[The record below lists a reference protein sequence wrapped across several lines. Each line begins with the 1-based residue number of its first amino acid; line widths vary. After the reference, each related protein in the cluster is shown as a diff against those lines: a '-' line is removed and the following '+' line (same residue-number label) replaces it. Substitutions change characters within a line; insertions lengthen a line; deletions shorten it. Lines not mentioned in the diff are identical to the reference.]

1 MKGKAMR
8 RRLAL
13 VVFAT
18 AGALL
23 LPGTA
28 APAAPAGVDPSTVD
42 LNLVPGQSA
51 TVTKNVTTAAIP
63 PNPDLVM
70 LADTTGSMGP
80 AIDNVKANASA
91 VTNSVLGS
99 QPTAQFGV
107 ASYKDESDGA
117 GLFRV
122 DQDITADTAA
132 VQAGIN
138 QWAAGGGG
146 DLPESAINALFQVAT
161 GALSYRTDDT
171 KIVAWFGDA
180 PSHDPSNGHT
190 LAQTIAALQAAKIR
204 VIAVNV
210 GDGSPGRPGLDAP
223 ADGDS
228 QQATQIANATGGIA
242 LNAADNQV
250 AQKILEGIQA
260 IKSTVTPHVTA
271 CDPQLSLSN
280 APSSVTVAS
289 GDTAAFTETVTV
301 ANDAAP
307 GDYHCAVDYQ
317 VDGTSR
323 GFVENTTVHVRAFAV
338 DDVTVTEG
346 TGGPPTPATF
356 TVSLVGGPSATPVS
370 VHYAT
375 ADATATA
382 PADYAATSGDV
393 TFAPGETTKSVTVPV
408 VPDSVDELN
417 ETFTLNLSAPSAGVF
432 LLERQGVG
440 TIVDDDRDG
449 AFSCTATAADVIGIT
464 AAVANPSDLPC
475 ADDSSTV
482 ASVSLN
488 AGLINVSSTALT
500 AQTDLTPDDMTLP
513 PAAGD
518 HGSSSARI
526 DRTTISTLGLNIQLG
541 VIQSQA
547 SASCVAGPTGLAPKL
562 TGGSSVASLSV
573 NGVGVT
579 VGSGPLTIPLAIG
592 SLSLNRTVVAN
603 GVVTQEA
610 VALDTPIAHIVLAK
624 SQADVHG
631 TAVHPNGSPCTR

>member
-1 MKGKAMR
+1 MR

-18 AGALL
+18 AGALV
-23 LPGTA
+23 LPGTVA
-28 APAAPAGVDPSTVD
+28 LAAPAGVDPSTVD
-42 LNLVPGQSA
+42 VTLLPGQS
-51 TVTKNVTTAAIP
+51 TTITKNVTTAAIP
-63 PNPDLVM
+63 ANPDLVF

-80 AIDNVKANASA
+80 AIENVKENASE
-91 VTNSVLGS
+91 VTSAVLGA

-117 GLFRV
+117 GLFQV
-122 DQDITADTAA
+122 NQDITANTTA

-138 QWAAGGGG
+138 QWTASGGG
-146 DLPESAINALFQVAT
+146 DLPESAINGLFRVAT
-161 GALSYRTDDT
+161 DALTYRPGDS

-190 LAQTIAALQAAKIR
+190 L
-204 VIAVNV
+204 V
-210 GDGSPGRPGLDAP
+210 GDGSAGRPGLDAP
-223 ADGDS
+223 NDGDT

-271 CDPQLSLSN
+271 CDPQLSVSN
-280 APSSVTVAS
+280 TPASVTVAS
-289 GDTAAFTETVTV
+289 GDTAAFTETVT
-301 ANDAAP
+301 AAADAAP
-307 GDYHCAVDYQ
+307 GDYHCTVDYQ
-317 VDGTSR
+317 VDGMSS

-338 DDVTVTEG
+338 NDVTVTEG
-346 TGGPPTPATF
+346 TGGPATPATF
-356 TVSLVGGPSATPVS
+356 TVSLLGGPSATPVT

-375 ADATATA
+375 ANGTATT
-382 PADYAATSGDV
+382 PADYAATSGDL
-393 TFAPGETTKSVTVPV
+393 TFAPGETTKPVTVPV

-417 ETFTLNLSAPSAGVF
+417 ETFTLNLSAPSTGVF
-432 LLERQGVG
+432 VQDGQGVG

-464 AAVANPSDLPC
+464 AAVANPNDLPC
-475 ADDSSTV
+475 ADDSKTV

-488 AGLINVSSTALT
+488 AGLINVSTGVLT
-500 AQTDLTPDDMTLP
+500 AQTDVTPDDITLP

-518 HGSSSARI
+518 RASSTARV
-526 DRTTISTLGLNIQLG
+526 DKTTISTLGLKIQLG

-547 SASCVAGPTGLAPKL
+547 SASCAAGPSGLAPAF
-562 TGGSSVASLSV
+562 TGASNVASLSI
-573 NGVGVT
+573 NGLAVT
-579 VGSGPLTIPLAIG
+579 VGSQPLTIPLVIG
-592 SLSLNRTVVAN
+592 SLSLNKTVVSN

-610 VALDTPIAHIVLAK
+610 VALDTPLAHIVLAK
-624 SQADVHG
+624 SVADVHG
-631 TAVHPNGSPCTR
+631 TTVHPNGSPCTR